1 MGSPRTDALLRAQDR
16 ASALFDDVEAR
27 GLIRSGVSESQL
39 SKEIRD
45 LARTT
50 YGVTRHWHKRIARS
64 GPNTLRPYDENPP
77 DRVIGTDDIVF
88 LDFGPIFAEWEA
100 DFGRTYVLGTDVNKL
115 RLRDD
120 LAAAFAAGA
129 DYFRTHPQITGAELY
144 AFLQDYATTLGW
156 TYGGPIA
163 GHLVGKFPHQ
173 RVPGDKVL
181 SYIAPG
187 NDEPMRSQ
195 DRHGNDRHWILEIH
209 FIDRERQIG
218 GFYEELLT
226 TS

>member
-1 MGSPRTDALLRAQDR
+1 MRAQDQ
-16 ASALFDDVEAR
+16 AVALFHDVETR
-27 GLIRSGVSESQL
+27 GLIRPGVSESEL

-45 LARTT
+45 LARTD
-50 YGVTRHWHKRIARS
+50 YGVTRHWHKRIVRS

-77 DRVIGTDDIVF
+77 DRMIEADDIVF

-100 DFGRTYVLGTDVNKL
+100 DFGRTYVLGGDPDKL

-120 LAAAFAAGA
+120 LAVAFAAGK
-129 DYFRTHPQITGAELY
+129 DYFEANLEVTGAELFAFVQEY
-144 AFLQDYATTLGW
+144 AARLGW

-163 GHLVGKFPHQ
+163 GHLVGHFPHQ

-187 NDEPMRSQ
+187 NDRPLRSP
-195 DRHGNDRHWILEIH
+195 DRNGNNRRWILEIH
-209 FIDRERQIG
+209 FVDHERQIG

-226 TS
+226 E

>member
-1 MGSPRTDALLRAQDR
+1 VGQSRTDALLRAQDQ
-16 ASALFDDVEAR
+16 AVDLFNDVEAR
-27 GLIRSGVSESQL
+27 GLIRPGISESEL

-45 LARTT
+45 LARTS
-50 YGVTRHWHKRIARS
+50 YGVNRHWHKRIVRS

-77 DRVIGTDDIVF
+77 DRVIDEDDIVF

-100 DFGRTYVLGTDVNKL
+100 DFGRTFVLGADPDKI

-120 LAAAFAAGA
+120 LAVAFAAGK
-129 DYFRTHPQITGAELY
+129 DYFEANPEVTGAELF
-144 AFLQDYATTLGW
+144 AFVQDYAVRLGW
-156 TYGGPIA
+156 SYGGSIA
-163 GHLVGKFPHQ
+163 GHLVGNFPHQ

-187 NDEPMRSQ
+187 NDRPMRAH
-195 DRHGNDRHWILEIH
+195 DRNGNDRHWILEIH
-209 FIDRERQIG
+209 FVDHERQIG

-226 TS
+226 E

>member
-1 MGSPRTDALLRAQDR
+1 VGPSRTEQLLRAQEQ

-27 GLIRSGVSESQL
+27 GLIRPGVTESQL
-39 SKEIRD
+39 SLEIRD
-45 LARTT
+45 LARAD
-50 YGVTRHWHKRIARS
+50 YGVTRHWHKRIVRS
-64 GPNTLRPYDENPP
+64 GPNTLQPYSKRPP
-77 DRVIGTDDIVF
+77 DRVIGDDDIVF

-100 DFGRTYVLGTDVNKL
+100 DFGRTYVLGTDAHKL

-120 LAAAFAAGA
+120 LAVAFAAGK
-129 DYFRTHPQITGAELY
+129 DYFEAHPDVTGAELF
-144 AFLQDYATTLGW
+144 AFVQDYAVKLGW
-156 TYGGPIA
+156 SYGGPIA

-181 SYIAPG
+181 SYISPG
-187 NDEPMRSQ
+187 NNEPMRQ
-195 DRHGNDRHWILEIH
+195 VDAEGNERHWILEIH

-226 TS
+226 E